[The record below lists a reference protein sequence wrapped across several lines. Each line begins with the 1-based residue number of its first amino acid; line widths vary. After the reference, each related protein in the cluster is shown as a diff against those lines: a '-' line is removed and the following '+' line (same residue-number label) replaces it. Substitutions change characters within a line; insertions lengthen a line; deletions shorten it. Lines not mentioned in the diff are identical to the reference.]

1 MSAFFRARVLLGFCL
16 SFSLTFV
23 WVNGWEN
30 AAGDMKDVL
39 ALIVA
44 ALPG

>member
-1 MSAFFRARVLLGFCL
+1 MAAFFRARVFLAFCL

-23 WVNGWEN
+23 WMNGWEN
-30 AAGDMKDVL
+30 AAGDMKGLL